1 MGGQS
6 TEKKLRKTIQ
16 GKQGVSV
23 TETESVGYVPGGFDM
38 FHIGHLNI
46 LRAAREQ
53 CSRLVVGVASDTS
66 LSAMKGRPPVIPHS
80 ERMQLVA
87 HINFVDDVV
96 TDYSQDKRLAWHAHP
111 FDLLFKG
118 DDWAGTLKGK
128 SLEDQMSEVGVT
140 VVYLPY
146 TPSTSSTMLRE
157 FLIGSGVSD
166 NRVVPGRPALLRA

>member
-1 MGGQS
+1 MGGQF
-6 TEKKLRKTIQ
+6 TEEEPKKTIQ

-23 TETESVGYVPGGFDM
+23 TETETVGYVPGGFDM

-66 LSAMKGRPPVIPHS
+66 LTAMKGRPPVVPHS

-96 TDYSQDKRLAWHAHP
+96 ADFSQDKRLAWHAHP

-118 DDWAGTLKGK
+118 DDWAGTAKGQR
-128 SLEDQMSEVGVT
+128 LEDEMAEVGVT

-146 TPSTSSTMLRE
+146 TPSTSSTMLRQ
-157 FLIGSGVSD
+157 FLIGSGVVE
-166 NRVVPGRPALLRA
+166 NRSVSGSPALLRS